1 MLMRCRPALVQ
12 IEAEGEYWKV
22 THPDGRTEL
31 LSAQE
36 VDSRYEPL
44 LRFQK
49 EKEVH
54 V

>member
-12 IEAEGEYWKV
+12 IEPEGEYWRV

-31 LSAQE
+31 LLKEE

>member
-1 MLMRCRPALVQ
+1 MLMRCRPVLVQ
-12 IEAEGEYWKV
+12 IEAEGEYWRV

-31 LSAQE
+31 LSADE